1 MKTVLK
7 NRTLWYDGTIQ
18 VPTNSL
24 MKWITYNNVAVTEL
38 TDEILKYNK
47 NVMGNNK
54 ILVKDEMSQLDTSWN
69 IPQKYHDIDI
79 ETYINDALIKVGI
92 SDSLSDDEFVE
103 RYKRVQTELT
113 VFFKLEL
120 VELLKTLIYIIDSF
134 KEKNVVWG
142 VGRGSSVSS
151 YILYLLEVHDIDSV
165 TYELDFNEFLR
176 Y

>member
-18 VPTNSL
+18 VPTNNL
-24 MKWITYNNVAVTEL
+24 MKWLSYNKVAVTEL
-38 TDEILKYNK
+38 TDDILKYNK
-47 NVMGNNK
+47 NVMNSNK
-54 ILVKDEMSQLDTSWN
+54 ILVKDSMSQLDTSWN
-69 IPQKYHDIDI
+69 IPQFYHDIDI
-79 ETYINDALIKVGI
+79 ETYINDALIRVGI
-92 SDSLSDDEFVE
+92 SDELSDTEFVD
-103 RYKRVQTELT
+103 RYKRVQNELT
-113 VFFKLEL
+113 VFIQLEL
-120 VELLKTLIYIIDSF
+120 IELLKTLIYIIDSF
-134 KEKNVVWG
+134 KDNNVVWG